1 MKTFQQAKV
10 SVRLTATR
18 YSIIQSP
25 CVGVNLTPEEESE
38 MHLVIMKNKGAKNIN
53 DGFNNNNDK
62 LRFQLVYDLAQW
74 KTYRTIQ

>member
-25 CVGVNLTPEEESE
+25 CVDVTLTPEEESE
-38 MHLVIMKNKGAKNIN
+38 MHLAIMKNKGTKNIN

-62 LRFQLVYDLAQW
+62 LRFQLVYDRA
-74 KTYRTIQ
+74 R